1 MKGKNVMSIGKVFG
15 SMCGYGSIKS
25 AVNFAKKKPLIVAG
39 GLGLAGLIGYNIATS
54 SRKQQTEAMNQMLYL
69 SNPFLNPFGW
79 FQHAVNPNL
88 KPNAWDG
95 PLVNYMVERNNE
107 NYNKYSTPEE
117 IKEYYKNGGRG
128 VIFDSAA

>member
-1 MKGKNVMSIGKVFG
+1 
-15 SMCGYGSIKS
+15 MCGYGSIKS

-39 GLGLAGLIGYNIATS
+39 GLGLVGLIGYNIATS

-69 SNPFLNPFGW
+69 NNPFLNPLGW

-88 KPNAWDG
+88 KPNVWDG
-95 PLVNYMVERNNE
+95 PLINYMVKRNNE

-117 IKEYYKNGGRG
+117 IKEHYKNGGRG